1 MSAPLITPLSPDPAI
16 ARLATT
22 RGLLGLALPL
32 AAGMGVG
39 FLLHFTNRL
48 FLSWHSPEAVAASLP
63 AGMLAWAVQGFFI
76 MTAGYVGTFAA
87 QHHAAG
93 EDDEAGAMC
102 WPALFIGGI
111 ACLVSLSFIPF
122 RQALVSLFGLQDPL
136 VAAGMTE
143 LFGWYLAE
151 TGPIVL
157 ISAMSGFYAGLGRTR
172 LVFILS
178 AASCAVSVVL
188 NYWFIFGGA
197 GVPRLGITGAGLA
210 TLGTSLLFL
219 LIWSALF
226 LGPDLR
232 ARFGIWRNRNLDM
245 ARLRRF
251 CRYALPRGGSEI
263 LEMIA
268 FLVFSAAITRLPTE
282 SVSAS
287 NIAFSLYL
295 LVLVP
300 MIGLG
305 QGVAIAVGQCLGAGQ
320 QELARQV
327 GWRAVGIVMPALLM
341 IALLFVIWPH
351 QFMSIYVAADS
362 QGDPIIAE
370 RWAEILRQGAPVMAC
385 LGIAAIGDGLQWVF
399 RMVVVGA
406 GDTRW
411 TLVAMVSTA
420 VLSLS
425 IPVWWLLRIAD
436 PALLASWH
444 ISPLTASY
452 VVFAIYSWL
461 IALIMFLRFRFGPW
475 QGMSV
480 RQ

>member
-1 MSAPLITPLSPDPAI
+1 MSAPDPLSPDPAI

-22 RGLLGLALPL
+22 RGLLALALPL

-48 FLSWHSPEAVAASLP
+48 FLSWYSPEAVAASLP
-63 AGMLAWAVQGFFI
+63 AGMLAWGVQGFFI
-76 MTAGYVGTFAA
+76 MTAGYVGTFTA

-93 EDDEAGAMC
+93 EDDEAGAMF
-102 WPALFIGGI
+102 WPALFMGGI
-111 ACLVSLSFIPF
+111 ACLVSLCLIPF
-122 RQALVSLFGLQDPL
+122 RDALVSLFGLQDPL
-136 VAAGMTE
+136 VAAGMSE

-157 ISAMSGFYAGLGRTR
+157 ISAISGFYAGLGRTR
-172 LVFILS
+172 LVFVLS

-188 NYWFIFGGA
+188 NYWLIFGGA

-210 TLGTSLLFL
+210 TLGTSVLFL
-219 LIWSALF
+219 FIWSAF
-226 LGPDLR
+226 VLGPDLR
-232 ARFGIWRNRNLDM
+232 QRFGIWRNRNLDL

-251 CRYALPRGGSEI
+251 CHYALPRGGSEI

-320 QELARQV
+320 RELARQV
-327 GWRAVGIVMPALLM
+327 GWRAIRIVMPALLI
-341 IALLFVIWPH
+341 IALLFIFAPH
-351 QFMSIYVAADS
+351 YLMSIYVAS
-362 QGDPIIAE
+362 NSSTDPSVAE
-370 RWAEILRQGAPVMAC
+370 RWTEILRQGAPVLIC
-385 LGIAAIGDGLQWVF
+385 LGIAAVGDGIQWVF

-420 VLSLS
+420 VLTLS
-425 IPVWWLLRIAD
+425 IPVWWLLRVAD
-436 PALLASWH
+436 PALLASWQ

-452 VVFAIYSWL
+452 IVFTIYSWL

-475 QGMSV
+475 QRMSV